1 MPLQQKLY
9 REAYRMLCDQFEA
22 EDAVQNLYLRLW
34 EQREQLDTLIAP
46 EAYCLKMLRNICIDR
61 WRVIRQ
67 RDEGALDDEMLVA
80 DAPPDNDTKDFIEH
94 FLAVDQ
100 CDEHEKQGGCYWQND
115 LAPHFQLIPCPFH
128 TGDRNA
134 GHCRADQAKCHQP
147 CQRVFAADVKTSFSF
162 HNTNSITNFDRFGKN
177 FYGKT
182 PARPGF
188 S

>member
-67 RDEGALDDEMLVA
+67 RDEGTLDDEMLVA

-94 FLAVDQ
+94 FLTDLPKEHRRVMQ
-100 CDEHEKQGGCYWQND
+100 MHMQGMPYDEIAALVGLSEGN
-115 LAPHFQLIPCPFH
+115 I
-128 TGDRNA
+128 
-134 GHCRADQAKCHQP
+134 
-147 CQRVFAADVKTSFSF
+147 RVIISRIRKRFRDSFY
-162 HNTNSITNFDRFGKN
+162 K
-177 FYGKT
+177 
-182 PARPGF
+182 
-188 S
+188 

>member
-1 MPLQQKLY
+1 MPLQNKLY

-67 RDEGALDDEMLVA
+67 RDEGTLDDEMLVA

-94 FLAVDQ
+94 FLAVLPN
-100 CDEHEKQGGCYWQND
+100 EHRQVMQMQMQGMSYEEIATLVGMSEGNIRVIISRIRKKFREKYY
-115 LAPHFQLIPCPFH
+115 
-128 TGDRNA
+128 
-134 GHCRADQAKCHQP
+134 K
-147 CQRVFAADVKTSFSF
+147 
-162 HNTNSITNFDRFGKN
+162 
-177 FYGKT
+177 
-182 PARPGF
+182 
-188 S
+188 